1 MPSVNKIVPLLLF
14 LLCTILVEGL
24 AQNKDKEK
32 NTKLTRIR
40 GVVIDKDTKEPLPFV
55 NLAFQGTSVGT
66 TTDFDGKYEIETQWG
81 SEVLEVSY
89 LGYITATADVI
100 LEKRQVIDFALESE
114 SLNLDEVVVKAK
126 KNRYRKKNNPSV
138 ELMRKVI
145 ANKKKNSIDNNDF
158 YEIDKYEKV
167 ELDINNITDKFRK
180 RKAFKKFQ
188 FVFDYVD
195 TSAINGKPFLP
206 IFLQE
211 ISSKIYYSKAA
222 NKTKEYRDGIQA
234 TKLEGYLDE
243 QSLTTIM
250 DYLYEEVDIYDNN
263 VILMG
268 NEFTSPLAAIAVDFY
283 RFYIAD
289 TIEYKGKQAI
299 NMAFIPKIKGNFGFV
314 GNLLIALDS
323 TYQILKVDMGIVDDI
338 NLNFVQDLVV
348 EQEFEEGADGQ
359 FLLVKDKIVIDYN
372 LTKKGIGFFGKKT
385 VHYKNH
391 IIDKPID
398 AAIFDGAE
406 EVIENKDA
414 WEVKEEHWQD
424 RRPVQLSTNE
434 QGTYEMIDT
443 LQTVPAFKR
452 TLNTLTILMTG
463 FAPVGKI
470 DIGPINTFY
479 TANAIEGFRLRIGGR
494 TNVKFHPKFQID
506 AYAAYGFKDK
516 QVKGALAFLYS
527 FREDD
532 FEENPKHFVRLGYNR
547 ETRFPGL
554 VVEFV
559 DTDNFFSS
567 FRRGTA
573 TRMLLLEAFRGEY
586 FVENQRNLTTS
597 IYVERLK
604 QSPLGT
610 LDFNFTGQNGEPTT
624 LDAIT
629 TTKFGFDLRFSP
641 NADYFQGK
649 VNRYPIL
656 NNHPVF
662 NFTYQGA
669 FKGVLGSTHGYH
681 NLRMKVF
688 KKFHLSFLGFTNM
701 ELEAGKYFGKGVP
714 YLLLHIPRANQSY
727 TMHQNSFNMM
737 NFLEFASDRY
747 IKLNVRHY
755 FNGFFFNRIPLLRRL
770 KLREAITFK
779 SIYGGLAP
787 ENNPALNPSL
797 IQFTQ
802 TEEGI
807 SETYSLSK
815 KPYMEAS
822 VGVLNIFKILRVDLI
837 KRLTYLDNPNISS
850 FAGVKGLG
858 LRGMVYVEF

>member
-1 MPSVNKIVPLLLF
+1 MPSVNKIIPLLLF

-24 AQNKDKEK
+24 AQDKER

-66 TTDFDGKYEIETQWG
+66 TTDFDGKYELETQWG

-89 LGYITATADVI
+89 LGYITATAKVI

-114 SLNLDEVVVKAK
+114 SLNLEEVVVKAK
-126 KNRYRKKNNPSV
+126 KKRYRKKNNPAV

-145 ANKKKNSIDNNDF
+145 ANKKQNSIDNNDF
-158 YEIDKYEKV
+158 YELDKYEKV
-167 ELDINNITDKFRK
+167 ELDINNITDKFRS

-195 TSAINGKPFLP
+195 TSAINGKPYLP

-211 ISSKIYYSKAA
+211 ISSKVYYSKAA
-222 NKTKEYRDGIQA
+222 NKTKEYRDGIKA

-243 QSLTTIM
+243 QSMTTIM
-250 DYLYEEVDIYDNN
+250 DYLYEEIDIYENN
-263 VILMG
+263 VLLMG
-268 NEFTSPLAAIAVDFY
+268 NEFTSPLSPIAVDFY

-289 TIEYKGKQAI
+289 TVEFKGKQAI
-299 NMAFIPKIKGNFGFV
+299 NMAFIPKIKGNFGFT
-314 GNLLIALDS
+314 GNLFIALDS

-348 EQEFEEGADGQ
+348 EQEFEEGPDGQ

-391 IIDKPID
+391 VIDKPID

-406 EVIENKDA
+406 DVIENKGA
-414 WEVKEEHWQD
+414 WEVTDLHWQEK
-424 RRPVQLSTNE
+424 RPIQLSANE
-434 QGTYEMIDT
+434 QGTYQMIDT

-452 TLNTLTILMTG
+452 ALNTLSILMTG
-463 FAPVGKI
+463 YATVGKI
-470 DIGPINTFY
+470 DIGPINTFN
-479 TANAIEGFRLRIGGR
+479 TANAIEGYRFRFGGR

-516 QVKGALAFLYS
+516 RLKGALAFLYS
-527 FREDD
+527 FREKD
-532 FEENPKHFVRLGYNR
+532 FEENPKHFVRLGFNR
-547 ETRFPGL
+547 ETRFPGM

-559 DTDNFFSS
+559 DTDNFSSS
-567 FRRGTA
+567 FRRGSA
-573 TRMLLLEAFRGEY
+573 TRMLLLDNFRGEY
-586 FVENQRNLTTS
+586 FVENYSNLTTS

-610 LDFNFTGQNGEPTT
+610 LNFDFTGANGEPDR
-624 LDAIT
+624 LAAIT
-629 TTKFGFDLRFSP
+629 TATIGIDMRFSP

-656 NNHPVF
+656 NNHPIF
-662 NFTYQGA
+662 NFTYQGG
-669 FKGVLGSTHGYH
+669 FKGVLGSTHEFH
-681 NLRMKVF
+681 KVRMKVF

-727 TMHQNSFNMM
+727 TMNRNSFNMM

-747 IKLNVRHY
+747 VKLNIRHY
-755 FNGFFFNRIPLLRRL
+755 FNGFFFNRIPLLRKL

-787 ENNPALNPSL
+787 ENNPALNPGL

-807 SETYSLSK
+807 AETYTLNK

-822 VGVLNIFKILRVDLI
+822 VGVLNIFKVARVDLI
-837 KRLTYLDNPNISS
+837 KRLTYLDHPNISS
-850 FAGVKGLG
+850 FAGVRGLG
-858 LRGMVYVEF
+858 LRAMIYVEF